1 MKWLWEL
8 WNYMRTCK
16 SDKELHRRTRHFSKK
31 FKNLY
36 CKVRGLI
43 IFKTLGTK
51 RSEHLVERG
60 IYDCKWGRRDG
71 IFLGKNILCRE
82 FKKTWNCTP
91 THPPSPPA
99 QFYLFLGLL
108 EIVDRD
114 TERQQNKIVV
124 VSEQTKQCHLLFL
137 LFLSVTAANADL
149 PFNLHVHPLGS
160 DLIDRFGLVWSGDS
174 ID

>member
-1 MKWLWEL
+1 
-8 WNYMRTCK
+8 
-16 SDKELHRRTRHFSKK
+16 
-31 FKNLY
+31 
-36 CKVRGLI
+36 
-43 IFKTLGTK
+43 
-51 RSEHLVERG
+51 
-60 IYDCKWGRRDG
+60 
-71 IFLGKNILCRE
+71 
-82 FKKTWNCTP
+82 
-91 THPPSPPA
+91 
-99 QFYLFLGLL
+99 LGLL